1 MAHPGDSDEALLERF
16 KRGDASAFETLYERH
31 RDPFFGF
38 LYRLVKDMEAAEDI
52 LQDAF
57 MRLIRA
63 ADDFRGEAKVRTWL
77 YGIGRNLTIDH
88 GRRMKHRRA
97 RSLDAPLGE
106 EDGPSLGETVAAA
119 SRDSE
124 GLVGDR
130 ELAARIEAAVEALP
144 DELREVFLLRETA
157 EVPFEEIA
165 AIVGCPV
172 GTAKSRM
179 RHALEHLRK
188 RLGDLR
194 DVAGSGEG
202 RRAV

>member
-16 KRGDASAFETLYERH
+16 KRGDASAFETRYERH

-38 LYRLVKDMEAAEDI
+38 LYRLVKDMEAAEDM

-77 YGIGRNLTIDH
+77 YGIGRNLAIDH
-88 GRRMKHRRA
+88 SRRMKHRRA
-97 RSLDAPLGE
+97 RSLAAPAGE
-106 EDGPSLGETVAAA
+106 EDGPSLGETVAGAG
-119 SRDSE
+119 RDSE

-130 ELAARIEAAVEALP
+130 ELGVRIEAAVEALP

-157 EVPFEEIA
+157 QVPFEEIA
-165 AIVGCPV
+165 AIVECPV

-194 DVAGSGEG
+194 DAADSGAG